1 VSDDLRAALAALSP
15 RARDRFRHALGRPA
29 ERGSTSH
36 LILFGSSGDG
46 DYLLD
51 DLVYAINRGT
61 LDPDERE
68 SLVEMLNEIAMGRLA
83 S

>member
-1 VSDDLRAALAALSP
+1 
-15 RARDRFRHALGRPA
+15 
-29 ERGSTSH
+29 